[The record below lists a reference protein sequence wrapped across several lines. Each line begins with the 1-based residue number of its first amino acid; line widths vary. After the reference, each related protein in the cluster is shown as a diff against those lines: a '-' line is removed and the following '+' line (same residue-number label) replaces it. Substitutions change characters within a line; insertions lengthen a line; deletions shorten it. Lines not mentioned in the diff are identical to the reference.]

1 MNVSLVGVQ
10 DMNFTSRDGNEINGV
25 KVFIAYPDE
34 NTYGNVAE
42 SKFIQRNV
50 CLKCGRLV
58 YDSFKLPVEKLIEK
72 IGEVVNVE
80 FDPKKKIVGITV

>member
-1 MNVSLVGVQ
+1 MKVSLVGVQ

-34 NTYGNVAE
+34 NTYGNIAE

-50 CLKCGRLV
+50 
-58 YDSFKLPVEKLIEK
+58 YDSFKVSVDKLIEK
-72 IGEVVNVE
+72 IGEVVSVE
-80 FDPKKKIVGITV
+80 FDPKKKIVGITL